1 LRLLLALLLFL
12 SATATAVAERRV
24 ALVMAEDDYRLVRPL
39 ANPIHDGEAMQAA
52 LKKLGFEVVLET
64 DRDLRRMRRALDD
77 FRDDAKGADVAL
89 VYFSGHGVEI
99 SGDNR
104 LLPVDADA
112 SSLDQLDKTSLPLEE
127 VRAAVAATA
136 KVGLIVLDA
145 CRSDPF
151 SGSGGEGRGATSLA
165 KDVADK
171 VKPGLG
177 RVGRAENILFAFS
190 AAPGETA
197 ADGTGQNS
205 PFTTALTKYLGTD
218 GLEIRSVLTL
228 VQQEVYDLSRG
239 KQLPYVESGLPKL
252 FFAAAA
258 KEQLPER
265 ERLLL
270 AMADV
275 TPEMRGEVEQIASDA
290 DMPLA
295 PLYGALL
302 SKDLAALGPEQRSA
316 KLREAADAFVKVQRE
331 MTTLASGDPEVTQ
344 LRQEAERQLSL
355 GAFDAARA
363 KLAEA
368 AGIDGNSRQRLKA
381 NYVERTLSE
390 AATHS
395 LEGGAASALLRY
407 QLAADGY
414 EKATALYREVNGE
427 DIPADDR
434 LQQLLT
440 LARLGDVYTTLGRL
454 DDAARIY
461 KEWNEGSTRR
471 SGTDPNNVF
480 WQRDVSLSL
489 DKMGDTAV
497 AQGKLADGLAD
508 YQASADIAEKVA
520 AAAPT
525 ELEWQSDLSFA
536 YDRIGYVMRSQ
547 GNLKDAMPYYQKALE
562 ISKRVVGLDPDNINW
577 QRRLGVA
584 HDSIGDVLIMEGDYN
599 RALDAFSSGFAI
611 WRKLTELDPANL
623 SWQRDLCVSYT
634 KIGDSL
640 QILGEYKNAI
650 VSYQAGLSLSSA
662 LASADP
668 ENLEGQ
674 RDIAILHDS
683 IGDAQLMLQAN
694 AEALAAFNEAN
705 HIWESLA
712 KTDRSNTR
720 WLRDLEINY
729 SKLGDAHLANGEP
742 GTALTAYKSALDASL
757 ALTGNDAGNSLWQ
770 RDLAINCGKIGDL
783 LARSGNKDLA
793 TQFYQQSLDISER
806 FSAIDPDNSMWLRD
820 MVIGHFKMAEMG
832 LDVRSNLTAALKI
845 ASDMQ
850 QAGILSPA
858 DAWIPDE
865 LRKRLK
871 QLDAPAK

>member
-1 LRLLLALLLFL
+1 
-12 SATATAVAERRV
+12 
-24 ALVMAEDDYRLVRPL
+24 MAEDDYRMVRPL
-39 ANPIHDGEAMQAA
+39 ANPIHDGEAMEAA

-64 DRDLRRMRRALDD
+64 NRDLRRMRRALDD

-151 SGSGGEGRGATSLA
+151 SASSGDGRGVTALT

-197 ADGTGQNS
+197 ADGTGENS

-302 SKDLAALGPEQRSA
+302 SKDLGSLGPEQRSA

-368 AGIDGNSRQRLKA
+368 AGIDKDSRQRLKA

-434 LQQLLT
+434 LQQLIT

-454 DDAARIY
+454 DEAAKAY
-461 KEWNEGSTRR
+461 KEWNERSTKRA
-471 SGTDPNNVF
+471 GIDPTNVV

-497 AQGKLADGLAD
+497 AQGKLGDGLAD

-520 AAAPT
+520 AAAPA
-525 ELEWQSDLSFA
+525 ELEWQSDLSFS

-562 ISKRVVGLDPDNINW
+562 ISKRVAGLEPDNIVW

-584 HDSIGDVLIMEGDYN
+584 HDTIGDVLIIEGDYS

-611 WRKLTELDPANL
+611 WRKLTELDPTNL
-623 SWQRDLCVSYT
+623 TWQRDLCVSYT

-640 QILGEYKNAI
+640 QILGEYKEAI
-650 VSYQAGLSLSSA
+650 VSYQAGLAVSSA

-674 RDIAILHDS
+674 RDLAILHDS
-683 IGDAQLMLQAN
+683 IGDAQLNLQAN

-705 HIWESLA
+705 HIWETLVA
-712 KTDRSNTR
+712 TDQSNTR

-742 GTALTAYKSALDASL
+742 EAALSAYKSALNASL
-757 ALTGNDAGNSLWQ
+757 ALTGNDASNSLWQ

-793 TQFYQQSLDISER
+793 AQFFQQSLDISAR

-820 MVIGHFKMAEMG
+820 MIIDHFKMAEMG
-832 LDVRSNLTAALKI
+832 LDVRSNLTTALKI

-850 QAGILSPA
+850 QAGILSPT

-865 LRKRLK
+865 LRRRLK
-871 QLDAPAK
+871 LLDAPAK